1 MKQAAKVAYEVT
13 ALIHF
18 TDGYQPPPA
27 VNDGTDW
34 ADLQR
39 CVFPIR
45 RLALT
50 PGQTGT

>member
-1 MKQAAKVAYEVT
+1 MKQAVNVAYEVT

-18 TDGYQPPPA
+18 TDGRQPPPA
-27 VNDGTDW
+27 VNDGADW

-45 RLALT
+45 WPALT